1 MWNQFEASASEDE
14 TLGSSFYSNGLFK
27 IKNEE
32 LVSSLLF
39 LFFSGSTGSSFFFLQ
54 SLKDPKVKGLLQN
67 GHIFL
72 CIDKSLILLE
82 DESNTN
88 FNFLSFGSIIDCF
101 AVSKSGDLIVC
112 CLSDGNVHGVHIKG
126 VPLFNL

>member
-1 MWNQFEASASEDE
+1 M
-14 TLGSSFYSNGLFK
+14 
-27 IKNEE
+27 
-32 LVSSLLF
+32 
-39 LFFSGSTGSSFFFLQ
+39 
-54 SLKDPKVKGLLQN
+54 KDPNVKGILQN